1 MAYFELVLLILAVLA
16 GWILTLLS
24 LPGNWVMVAA
34 AAIFAYLAPEEGPD
48 ISWTTVAVLGGLAT
62 LAEIIEFAAGALG
75 AAKVGGS
82 KRGAVLAALGS
93 MIGAIA
99 GALFGVPV
107 PVIGPMV
114 GAVLFACIGALGGAM
129 LGERWKGR
137 DLGDSWKVGQAAF
150 WGRLIGTLTKTAIA
164 SAMAVIIIAAGL
176 FF

>member
-1 MAYFELVLLILAVLA
+1 MAYFGLLLLIIAVLA
-16 GWILTLLS
+16 GWVLTLLS

-34 AAIFAYLAPEEGPD
+34 AAIFAYLAPEGGPD
-48 ISWTTVAVLGGLAT
+48 ISWTTIAVLGGLAL

-99 GALFGVPV
+99 GATFGVPI
-107 PVIGPMV
+107 PVIGSVV
-114 GAVLFACIGALGGAM
+114 GAVLFACLGALGGAM

-137 DLGDSWKVGQAAF
+137 NLGGSWQVGQAAF

-164 SAMAVIIIAAGL
+164 SAMAVIAIAAG

>member
-1 MAYFELVLLILAVLA
+1 MILAVLA

-24 LPGNWVMVAA
+24 LPGNWLMVAA
-34 AAIFAYLAPEEGPD
+34 AAIFAYLAPEGGPD

-99 GALFGVPV
+99 GAMVGAAPV
-107 PVIGPMV
+107 PLIGSMV

-129 LGERWKGR
+129 LGEHWKGR

-164 SAMAVIIIAAGL
+164 SAMAVITIAAGL